1 MSQKSAVAKATEPT
15 PRRRVAHRKSAA
27 EIVTATTLEHIT
39 QEQITQ
45 EQIGQEQVAREDIAR
60 LAYALWEERGMPE
73 GTSEEDWFC
82 AEQQLTTGGR

>member
-15 PRRRVAHRKSAA
+15 PRRRVAHRKPAA
-27 EIVTATTLEHIT
+27 EVATANTL
-39 QEQITQ
+39 EQITQ
-45 EQIGQEQVAREDIAR
+45 EQIKQEQVAREDIAR